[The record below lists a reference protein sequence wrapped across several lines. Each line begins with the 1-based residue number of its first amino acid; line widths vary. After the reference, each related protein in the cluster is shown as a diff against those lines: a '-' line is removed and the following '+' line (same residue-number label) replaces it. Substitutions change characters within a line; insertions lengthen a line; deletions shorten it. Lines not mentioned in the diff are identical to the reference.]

1 VTPDDRPVPAPPDFS
16 VVPAGDSA
24 LLVQLADRLDPGIN
38 QLAIT
43 IARTI
48 KASGFA
54 GVRDVTSTF
63 KSVAIYFDPLR
74 TDYAALVQGVTAA
87 ASAAPQGSPTVSQ
100 SPTRV
105 PVCYGGELGP
115 DLDAVAA
122 FAGMGREEVIHLHTS
137 RTYRVFMLGFLP
149 GFPYMGPVD
158 ERIAAPRLTDPRS
171 KVSAGSVGIAG
182 FQTGIYPAA
191 TPGGWR
197 IVGRT
202 PVRPF
207 DLHRP
212 DPFMF
217 KPGDSVEFYA
227 IDSAEY
233 SRIESTG

>member
-1 VTPDDRPVPAPPDFS
+1 VTLHGHPVAAPDFS

-24 LLVQLADRLDPGIN
+24 LLVQLADRLDSAIN
-38 QLAIT
+38 QLAIN
-43 IARTI
+43 IARTV

-54 GVRDVTSTF
+54 GVRDVTSTYR
-63 KSVAIYFDPLR
+63 SVAIYFDPLR
-74 TDYAALVQGVTAA
+74 TDYATLVEGVTAA
-87 ASAAPQGSPTVSQ
+87 AAAAPRGSPTVS
-100 SPTRV
+100 PPPIHV

-115 DLDAVAA
+115 DLEAVAA
-122 FAGMGREEVIHLHTS
+122 FAGIGRDEVIRLHTS

-158 ERIAAPRLTDPRS
+158 ERIAAPRLADPRS
-171 KVSAGSVGIAG
+171 NVRAGSVGIAG
-182 FQTGIYPAA
+182 VQTGIYPAA

-212 DPFMF
+212 EPFMF

-227 IDSAEY
+227 IDPAEY
-233 SRIESTG
+233 SRLERTG